1 MAKKLTLYYDDELNS
16 WIESVHFYL
25 SEIHAL
31 GIRLD
36 EIIARNSIVDIAAK
50 VEVHQ
55 LLLNKINK
63 KLGDLLLE
71 LKEQHSLIQKK
82 KNENADAIIQ
92 KALEKEVKK
101 MSLIFKKL
109 EREYVDI
116 KYYCN
121 EFLSDILKK

>member
-25 SEIHAL
+25 GEIHAL

-36 EIIARNSIVDIAAK
+36 DIIARNSIVDIAAK

-63 KLGDLLLE
+63 KLADLLVE
-71 LKEQHSLIQKK
+71 IKAQHAAVQKQR
-82 KNENADAIIQ
+82 EE
-92 KALEKEVKK
+92 KACDVLLQFPNQ
-101 MSLIFKKL
+101 LIFSFC
-109 EREYVDI
+109 ERSLARGGRSLAY
-116 KYYCN
+116 
-121 EFLSDILKK
+121 FLSYQF

>member
-25 SEIHAL
+25 GEIHAL

-36 EIIARNSIVDIAAK
+36 DIIARNSIVDIAAK

-63 KLGDLLLE
+63 KLADLLVE
-71 LKEQHSLIQKK
+71 IKAQHAAVQKQKEEK
-82 KNENADAIIQ
+82 ADAIVQ

-101 MSLIFKKL
+101 LAMLFKKL

-121 EFLSDILKK
+121 EFLSEMLKK

>member
-16 WIESVHFYL
+16 WIESIQFYIG
-25 SEIHAL
+25 EIQAL
-31 GIRLD
+31 GNRLD
-36 EIIARNSIVDIAAK
+36 AIVTRNSIVDIAAK

-55 LLLNKINK
+55 LLLNKVNK
-63 KLGDLLLE
+63 KLVDLLLE
-71 LKEQHSLIQKK
+71 IKKQHANIQKQK
-82 KNENADAIIQ
+82 KENPEAAAQ

-101 MSLIFKKL
+101 MALVFKKL

-121 EFLSDILKK
+121 EFLTDMLKK